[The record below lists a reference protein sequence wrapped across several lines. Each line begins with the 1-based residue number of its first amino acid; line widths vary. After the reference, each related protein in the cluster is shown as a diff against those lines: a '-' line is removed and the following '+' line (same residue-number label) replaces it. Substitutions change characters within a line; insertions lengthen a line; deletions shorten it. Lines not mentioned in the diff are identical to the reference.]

1 MDKNKNLIGK
11 RVSYYNPYK
20 NRTAYGIVVRVNSD
34 CGIAVIRGNG
44 SEQSPYQYNARIE
57 DLAVLNH

>member
-20 NRTAYGIVVRVNSD
+20 NRTAYGPS
-34 CGIAVIRGNG
+34 
-44 SEQSPYQYNARIE
+44 SKSKF
-57 DLAVLNH
+57 